1 MNEPRDPNRFL
12 PEIVGAI
19 VGGVMVVLLVVYVLL
34 QLAKRH

>member
-19 VGGVMVVLLVVYVLL
+19 VGGILVVLVVVYVLL
-34 QLAKRH
+34 QLAQRH